1 MITGDLNLDA
11 NVTLLGI
18 IFNTDGTLN
27 SNTSDITIPP
37 FVGTSIANSTAV
49 FTFTVAGLVSCRPSA
64 AACRLYK
71 MPSTVHAGQCCSW
84 AEVCGEHAQP

>member
-1 MITGDLNLDA
+1 MSTIAADLNLDA

-18 IFNTDGTLN
+18 IFNADGTLN

-49 FTFTVAGLVSCRPSA
+49 FTFTVSGLVSGRISLADSILNCGVSKCVCRSMLQLA
-64 AACRLYK
+64 RGLR
-71 MPSTVHAGQCCSW
+71 
-84 AEVCGEHAQP
+84 